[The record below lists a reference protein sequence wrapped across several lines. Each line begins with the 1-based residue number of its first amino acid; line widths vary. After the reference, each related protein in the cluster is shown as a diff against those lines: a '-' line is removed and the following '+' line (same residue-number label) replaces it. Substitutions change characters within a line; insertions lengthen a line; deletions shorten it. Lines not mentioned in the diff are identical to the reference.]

1 MNKILFFTSL
11 FIVAAFGFSCSIPLP
26 VAAAIPPEIEEHR
39 NNVESLHPC
48 GGKGLM
54 LEGITGYFR
63 YKWSAQYADL
73 DAKAVKTWVKYH
85 KIQDLEI
92 TLVRVFQSPRQSTMA
107 IVSARKF
114 ENYLNGKP
122 LVQMMCVV
130 KMNTDE
136 VTDAIAL
143 QYTPDELQKILSGT
157 GADI

>member
-1 MNKILFFTSL
+1 MIKILFFTAL
-11 FIVAAFGFSCSIPLP
+11 LIVAAFGLSCSIPLSA
-26 VAAAIPPEIEEHR
+26 VAATPLENEEHR
-39 NNVESLHPC
+39 NSVESLHPC

-63 YKWSAQYADL
+63 YRWSARYADL
-73 DAKAVKTWVKYH
+73 DDKAVKTWVEYH
-85 KIQDLEI
+85 KIQDLEV
-92 TLVRVFQSPRQSTMA
+92 TLVRVFQSPTQPTMA
-107 IVSARKF
+107 VVSARKF

-143 QYTPDELQKILSGT
+143 EYTPNELQKILSGI